1 MTEVLGVSV
10 GASAVRMAR
19 PNLRL
24 HTSGE
29 PPLDFHNDTVDAH
42 RDRSEEVAAESIG
55 VVLAQSNG
63 DRYVEA
69 TGVAY
74 RDQQQFG
81 DLQRAMQQ
89 QSIHNYRLVPEA
101 RAALAY
107 LEATGGLG
115 DAATI
120 ALYDLGSSGLTISVV
135 DRSTG
140 EVLLAERTTDI
151 SGSDFDRLIRD
162 NQLAKH
168 GVDLHTVYGPDNH
181 EFGEFTSRC
190 RIAKEQLSTSGAVCL
205 PGESGVILISRESF
219 EALVTVPIEYSARLV
234 RDVVTRSPQ
243 YVDALFLIGG
253 GARIPLVE
261 SILRSWTGLPVVT
274 PADPEAVA
282 AKGAALLATPV
293 DLASSQHAFSHHA
306 PSLDAASPHPAAQ
319 AVPSDRHVAAGGA
332 PGTALSGAP
341 DWLSPEPVDRS
352 ATSKRKVRGA
362 ALVAGGLAAIA
373 ALGLTLGYGNS
384 EDSTSAPADS
394 GQTLTTVPSTSRP
407 APTTTTPPPTTTT
420 VEPPPPPP
428 PVETYEAPQRQ
439 APAPAPAPPPPPP
452 PPLIPGL
459 PQFQLPQIQLPP
471 PPVIQLPRF

>member
-19 PNLRL
+19 PDLRL

-29 PPLDFHNDTVDAH
+29 SRLDFRNDTVDAH
-42 RDRSEEVAAESIG
+42 WDRAEEVAAESIG
-55 VVLAQSNG
+55 VVLAQGSG
-63 DRYVEA
+63 EGHVEA

-81 DLQRAMQQ
+81 DLQQAMHE
-89 QSIHNYRLVPEA
+89 QSLHNYRLVPEA

-107 LEATGGLG
+107 LEATGEIG
-115 DAATI
+115 DFSTI

-135 DRSTG
+135 DRASG
-140 EVLLAERTTDI
+140 NVILAERTTDI
-151 SGSDFDRLIRD
+151 SGSDFDRLICD
-162 NQLAKH
+162 NQLAKQ
-168 GVDLHTVYGPDNH
+168 GLDPNNAYGLD
-181 EFGEFTSRC
+181 EFTTRC

-234 RDVVTRSPQ
+234 RDVITRSPQ
-243 YVDALFLIGG
+243 HVDALFLIGG

-274 PADPEAVA
+274 PADPESVA

-293 DLASSQHAFSHHA
+293 EGEAGRGTGGR
-306 PSLDAASPHPAAQ
+306 PAE
-319 AVPSDRHVAAGGA
+319 RRVAAPVPAGPVGPVGPVGGA
-332 PGTALSGAP
+332 ATGAALSGAP
-341 DWLSPEPVDRS
+341 DWLSPEPTEKP
-352 ATSKRKVRGA
+352 ATSKRKIRGA

-373 ALGLTLGYGNS
+373 ALGLTLGYGGS
-384 EDSTSAPADS
+384 EGATGAPADAEES
-394 GQTLTTVPSTSRP
+394 ATVTPSTSRP
-407 APTTTTPPPTTTT
+407 APVTTT
-420 VEPPPPPP
+420 ELPPPP
-428 PVETYEAPQRQ
+428 PVEPEPAPAPVETQQAPFTRQ
-439 APAPAPAPPPPPP
+439 PAPAPAPPPPPP

-459 PQFQLPQIQLPP
+459 PQIELPQIQLPP
-471 PPVIQLPRF
+471 PPVFELPRF

>member
-1 MTEVLGVSV
+1 MAEVLGVSV

-19 PNLRL
+19 PDLRL

-29 PPLDFHNDTVDAH
+29 PQLDFRNDIVDAQW
-42 RDRSEEVAAESIG
+42 DRAEDVAAESIG
-55 VVLAQSNG
+55 VVLAQSHG
-63 DRYVEA
+63 DRHVEA

-81 DLQRAMQQ
+81 HLQQAMHE
-89 QSIHNYRLVPEA
+89 QSLYNYRLVPEA

-107 LEATGGLG
+107 LEATGEIGN
-115 DAATI
+115 AATI
-120 ALYDLGSSGLTISVV
+120 ALYDLGSSGLTITVI
-135 DRSTG
+135 DRASG

-151 SGSDFDRLIRD
+151 SGSDFDRLICD
-162 NQLAKH
+162 NQLAKQ
-168 GVDLHTVYGPDNH
+168 GVDPYTAYDRDDHGL
-181 EFGEFTSRC
+181 GEFTTRC

-234 RDVVTRSPQ
+234 RDVLTRSPQ

-293 DLASSQHAFSHHA
+293 DLVAAHAGAPAPVAAEGGGASVRRG
-306 PSLDAASPHPAAQ
+306 PDDAAVGA
-319 AVPSDRHVAAGGA
+319 HVA
-332 PGTALSGAP
+332 ALSGAP
-341 DWLSPEPVDRS
+341 DWLSPEPAERS
-352 ATSKRKVRGA
+352 VASKRKVRGA
-362 ALVAGGLAAIA
+362 ALVAGGLAVIA
-373 ALGLTLGYGNS
+373 ALGLTLGYGGS

-394 GQTLTTVPSTSRP
+394 EQTLTTAPSTSRP
-407 APTTTTPPPTTTT
+407 APTTTTTPPPTTTT
-420 VEPPPPPP
+420 TVAPPPPPA
-428 PVETYEAPQRQ
+428 PVETYEAPRQQ

-452 PPLIPGL
+452 LIPGL
-459 PQFQLPQIQLPP
+459 PQIQLPQIQLPP
-471 PPVIQLPRF
+471 PPVIELPRF